1 MSDKEAALRLA
12 VFDFGTTVTR
22 GVAKRIKAPSYLLS
36 KGAVSYT
43 SMKIVATQS
52 GSVGAT
58 PASWRLEMKRA
69 IRDPYE
75 LMSVLGLDPSAV
87 DVEACGLFSLFAPL
101 PFVRR
106 IEPGDAQD
114 PLLLQLLPQ
123 AAETRE
129 VPGFG
134 ADPVGDQ
141 TASEGYG
148 IIKKYSG
155 RALLVLTGACAIHCR
170 YCFRREFPYG
180 ENQAWRKNWPLTVE
194 RLKADQSLSEV
205 ILSGGDP
212 LTLDDDAWEEILDGL
227 SEIPQLKRIRI
238 HSRLPIMIPTRVTQ
252 DWLAALERCRLEC
265 VIVIHANHPAEL
277 DSEVRAH
284 LHEVSRVATLLNQS
298 VLLRGI
304 NDEISTQRQ
313 LSERLLECRVL
324 PYYLNLLDRVRGA
337 AHFEVSDEE
346 GVVLIEQLRQRLPGY
361 LIPRL
366 VRDEGSGLSKRVVT

>member
-1 MSDKEAALRLA
+1 MSDKEASLRLV
-12 VFDFGTTVTR
+12 VFDLVTTVTR
-22 GVAKRIKAPSYLLS
+22 GVVKRFQVPSYLLS

-75 LMSVLGLDPSAV
+75 LTSVLGLDPAAV
-87 DVEACGLFSLFAPL
+87 DIEASGLFSLFAPL

-106 IEPGDAQD
+106 IEPGDSQD
-114 PLLLQLLPQ
+114 PLLLQLLPR

-129 VPGFG
+129 VPGFE

-194 RLKADQSLSEV
+194 RLKADQNLSEV

-252 DWLAALERCRLEC
+252 GWLATLERCRLES
-265 VIVIHANHPAEL
+265 VMVVHANHPAEL
-277 DSEVRAH
+277 DSEVRDR
-284 LHEVSRVATLLNQS
+284 LHEVSQVATLLNQS
-298 VLLRGI
+298 VLLRGV
-304 NDEISTQRQ
+304 NDEVSTQIQ
-313 LSERLLECRVL
+313 LSERLLECRTI

-337 AHFEVSDEE
+337 AHFEVSDQE
-346 GVVLIEQLRQRLPGY
+346 GVELIEKMRQRLPGY
-361 LIPRL
+361 LVPRL
-366 VRDEGSGLSKRVVT
+366 VRDEGSGLSKRVVS